1 MNKGHCVWMW
11 KIKCLVKFMKPLPKN
26 SKTHPKK
33 QETLKRAALFLNV
46 VSPYNP
52 IQSCDGCFGKGI
64 YFGRVIYKLC
74 KKKQGQCLH
83 KQSHIL
89 ATLFQRMF
97 QDSCCYMNKLKTY
110 HSPSDFL
117 RVRGV
122 QHRYRHTS
130 HGLSMG
136 SKCGSYLHARL
147 FQEFVVIP
155 QIWLYRWA
163 TAWSLQTKQVLN
175 IYIIPIIAFGRE
187 KIMSE
192 VHFRMSKQNN

>member
-1 MNKGHCVWMW
+1 MNVKNQMSCEVNEAFAKEFQNTPQKTGDTQKSCVFFQ
-11 KIKCLVKFMKPLPKN
+11 CGF
-26 SKTHPKK
+26 
-33 QETLKRAALFLNV
+33 
-46 VSPYNP
+46 P
-52 IQSCDGCFGKGI
+52 IQSNSVLWWLLWQRNIFWKGDLQTVYI
-64 YFGRVIYKLC
+64 E
-74 KKKQGQCLH
+74 QGQCLH

-136 SKCGSYLHARL
+136 SKCGSYIHARL
-147 FQEFVVIP
+147 NQEFVVIP
-155 QIWLYRWA
+155 QISLYRWA
-163 TAWSLQTKQVLN
+163 TVWSLQTKQVLN
-175 IYIIPIIAFGRE
+175 IYNIYQSSLLEER
-187 KIMSE
+187 K
-192 VHFRMSKQNN
+192 

>member
-1 MNKGHCVWMW
+1 MVYECEKSNVLWSSWSLCQRIPKHT
-11 KIKCLVKFMKPLPKN
+11 PKN
-26 SKTHPKK
+26 RRHSKELRFFSLWFPHTI
-33 QETLKRAALFLNV
+33 QFSLVMVALAKEYILEGWFTNCV
-46 VSPYNP
+46 Y
-52 IQSCDGCFGKGI
+52 IE
-64 YFGRVIYKLC
+64 
-74 KKKQGQCLH
+74 QGQCLH

-136 SKCGSYLHARL
+136 SKCGSYIHARL

-163 TAWSLQTKQVLN
+163 TVWSLQTKQVLN